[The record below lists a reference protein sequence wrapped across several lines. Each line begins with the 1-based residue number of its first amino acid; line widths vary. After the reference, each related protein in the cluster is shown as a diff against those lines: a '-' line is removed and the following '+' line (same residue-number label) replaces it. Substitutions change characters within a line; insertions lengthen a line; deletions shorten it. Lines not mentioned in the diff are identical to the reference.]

1 MTIEKNK
8 NLFIITLENGKTTCF
23 NFSDGCIYGMSG
35 KKVKDFCPEAKR
47 ILKAY
52 ADNNFLAR
60 YFSVRNQDYDHYF
73 NDANKW
79 STEMVET
86 VYSIF
91 GKKYNLRILGVIAY
105 FCSYNHYVLDK
116 QGVKYLKLGLASL
129 EERQFEDLCR
139 NEIEVAVRAVR
150 YSNVNPQILRMMNNV
165 KPAVHETILKD
176 ADKIL
181 FRMEHE
187 CWELLEGFYAMS
199 KYIER
204 YITLCNELGK
214 ERTYKD
220 MFLAICQMEMEKRLA
235 LEAGSKDYQLNA
247 NLAFEDN
254 NFVVLVPTVA
264 KEFEA
269 EADYQSNCVYRA
281 YYPKVLK
288 RETHIVFIRHKAE
301 PEKPYITCE
310 VNNDG
315 KIIQYLTRFNN
326 RVDWETDEL
335 GFQFQAI
342 YANYLSEHFN
352 KNA

>member
-60 YFSVRNQDYDHYF
+60 YFSVRNQEYDYYF
-73 NDANKW
+73 SNPRDW
-79 STEMVET
+79 STKMVET

-91 GKKYNLRILGVIAY
+91 GKDYNWRILGVIAH
-105 FCSYNHYVLDK
+105 FCSYNHYTLDK

-129 EERQFEDLCR
+129 EEHQFENLCR

-165 KPAVHETILKD
+165 KPAVHEIILKD

-187 CWELLEGFYAMS
+187 CWEQLDGFYPMS
-199 KYIER
+199 RTVER

-254 NFVVLVPTVA
+254 NFIVLVPTVA

-281 YYPKVLK
+281 YYPKVLHHQ
-288 RETHIVFIRHKAE
+288 THIVFIRHKTE

-315 KIIQYLTRFNN
+315 EIVQYLTRFNN
-326 RVDWETDEL
+326 RVDWQTDAL

>member
-8 NLFIITLENGKTTCF
+8 NLFIITLENDKKTYF
-23 NFSDGCIYGMSG
+23 NFSDGCIYGMTG

-52 ADNNFLAR
+52 ADNDFLAR
-60 YFSVRNQDYDHYF
+60 YFAVRNKDYDYYF
-73 NDANKW
+73 SDVNEW

-91 GKKYNLRILGVIAY
+91 GKDYNWRVLGVIAY
-105 FCSYNHYVLDK
+105 FCSHNNYILDK
-116 QGVKYLKLGLASL
+116 QGVKYLKLALAS
-129 EERQFEDLCR
+129 FEDYQLKDLGR
-139 NEIEVAVRAVR
+139 NEIESAVRAIR
-150 YSNVNPQILRMMNNV
+150 YSNINSQVLNILNYV
-165 KPAVHETILKD
+165 KPAVHEIIIKD

-187 CWELLEGFYAMS
+187 CWEQLDGFYTMS
-199 KYIER
+199 KAVER

-220 MFLAICQMEMEKRLA
+220 MFLAICQMELEKRLA

-254 NFVVLVPTVA
+254 NFIVLVPTVA

-269 EADYQSNCVYRA
+269 EANYQSNCVYRA

-288 RETHIVFIRHKAE
+288 HETHIVFIRHKTE

-315 KIIQYLTRFNN
+315 EIVQYLTRFNN
-326 RVDWETDEL
+326 YVNWQTDEL
-335 GFQFQAI
+335 GFQFQSI
-342 YANYLSEHFN
+342 YADYLSKNFN
-352 KNA
+352 KNT

>member
-165 KPAVHETILKD
+165 KPAVHEIILKD

>member
-8 NLFIITLENGKTTCF
+8 NLFIITLGDGKKTYF
-23 NFSDGCIYGMSG
+23 NFSDDCIYGMTG
-35 KKVKDFCPEAKR
+35 KKVKDFCPEAKK
-47 ILKAY
+47 ILKTY
-52 ADNNFLAR
+52 ADNDFLAR
-60 YFSVRNQDYDHYF
+60 YFAVRNKYNDYYF
-73 NDANKW
+73 TDVNKW

-86 VYSIF
+86 IYSIF
-91 GKKYNLRILGVIAY
+91 GKDYNLRILGVIAY
-105 FCSYNHYVLDK
+105 FCSYNHYILDK

-129 EERQFEDLCR
+129 EEHQLENLCR

-150 YSNVNPQILRMMNNV
+150 YSNVNSQILRIMNHV
-165 KPAVHETILKD
+165 RSEVHETILKD

-187 CWELLEGFYAMS
+187 CWEQLDGFYSMS
-199 KYIER
+199 KAVER

-214 ERTYKD
+214 ERTYKN

-269 EADYQSNCVYRA
+269 EADYQQNCVYRA

-288 RETHIVFIRHKAE
+288 HETHIVFIRHKTE

-315 KIIQYLTRFNN
+315 EIVQYLTRFNYC
-326 RVDWETDEL
+326 VDWNTDVL
-335 GFQFQAI
+335 GFQFQKI
-342 YANYLSEHFN
+342 YADYLSKNFN

>member
-8 NLFIITLENGKTTCF
+8 NLFIITLEDGKKTYF
-23 NFSDGCIYGMSG
+23 NFSDGCIYGISG

-60 YFSVRNQDYDHYF
+60 YFSIRNQEYDYYF
-73 NDANKW
+73 NDVNKW

-91 GKKYNLRILGVIAY
+91 SKDYNWRILGVIAS
-105 FCSYNHYVLDK
+105 FCSFNHYVLDK

-129 EERQFEDLCR
+129 AEHQFENLCR

-150 YSNVNPQILRMMNNV
+150 YSNVDSQVLRIMNHV
-165 KPAVHETILKD
+165 RSEVHETILKD

-187 CWELLEGFYAMS
+187 CWELLDGFYSMS
-199 KYIER
+199 KAVER

-220 MFLAICQMEMEKRLA
+220 MFLAISQMEMEKRLA

-254 NFVVLVPTVA
+254 NFIVLVPTVA

-269 EADYQSNCVYRA
+269 EADYQQNCVYRA

-288 RETHIVFIRHKAE
+288 HETHIVFIRRKTE

-310 VNNDG
+310 VNNNG
-315 KIIQYLTRFNN
+315 KIIQYLTRFNYC
-326 RVDWETDEL
+326 VDWNTDLL
-335 GFQFQAI
+335 GFQFQSI
-342 YANYLSEHFN
+342 YADYLSKNFN

>member
-8 NLFIITLENGKTTCF
+8 NLFIITLENGKQTYF
-23 NFSDGCIYGMSG
+23 NFSDGCIYGMTG

-60 YFSVRNQDYDHYF
+60 YFSVRNKDYDYYF
-73 NDANKW
+73 GNPNDW

-91 GKKYNLRILGVIAY
+91 GKDYNWRDLGIIAN
-105 FCSYNHYVLDK
+105 FCSINNYILDK
-116 QGVKYLKLGLASL
+116 QGVKYLKLALVSL
-129 EERQFEDLCR
+129 KEQ
-139 NEIEVAVRAVR
+139 EIETLGRDDIEIAVRKVR
-150 YSNVNPQILRMMNNV
+150 YSNVNPQVLNILNYV
-165 KPAVHETILKD
+165 HSEVHETIIKD
-176 ADKIL
+176 ADKIS

-187 CWELLEGFYAMS
+187 CWELLDGFYSMS
-199 KYIER
+199 KAVER

-254 NFVVLVPTVA
+254 NFIVLVPTVA

-269 EADYQSNCVYRA
+269 EANYQQNCVYRC
-281 YYPKVLK
+281 YYPKVLNH
-288 RETHIVFIRHKAE
+288 ETHIVFIRHKTE

-310 VNNDG
+310 VNNYG
-315 KIIQYLTRFNN
+315 QIAQYLTRFNN
-326 RVDWETDEL
+326 RVEWETDEL
-335 GFQFQAI
+335 GFQFKAI
-342 YANYLSEHFN
+342 YANYLSKHFN

>member
-8 NLFIITLENGKTTCF
+8 NLFIITLENGKTNYF
-23 NFSDGCIYGMSG
+23 NFSDGCIYGITG
-35 KKVKDFCPEAKR
+35 KKIKDFCPEAKR

-52 ADNNFLAR
+52 ADNDFLAR
-60 YFSVRNQDYDHYF
+60 YFAVRNKDYDSYF
-73 NDANKW
+73 SDANKW
-79 STEMVET
+79 STEMAET
-86 VYSIF
+86 IYSIF
-91 GKKYNLRILGVIAY
+91 GKDYNWRILGVIAY
-105 FCSYNHYVLDK
+105 FCSYNNYVLDK

-129 EERQFEDLCR
+129 EEHQFENLCR

-150 YSNVNPQILRMMNNV
+150 YSNVNSQILRIMNLV
-165 KPAVHETILKD
+165 RSKVHETILKD

-187 CWELLEGFYAMS
+187 CWEQLDGFYSMS
-199 KYIER
+199 KAVER

-214 ERTYKD
+214 ERTYKN

-254 NFVVLVPTVA
+254 NFIVLVPTVA

-269 EADYQSNCVYRA
+269 EANYQQNCVYRA

-288 RETHIVFIRHKAE
+288 HETHIVFIRHKTE

-315 KIIQYLTRFNN
+315 KIVQYLTRFNN
-326 RVDWETDEL
+326 CVDWQTDEL
-335 GFQFQAI
+335 GFQFQSI
-342 YANYLSEHFN
+342 YGDYLSKNFN

>member
-8 NLFIITLENGKTTCF
+8 NLFIITLENGKTTYF
-23 NFSDGCIYGMSG
+23 NFSDGCIYGMTG
-35 KKVKDFCPEAKR
+35 RKVKDFCPEAKR

-60 YFSVRNQDYDHYF
+60 YFSIRNQEYDYYF
-73 NDANKW
+73 NDVNKW

-91 GKKYNLRILGVIAY
+91 SKDYNWRILGVIAS
-105 FCSYNHYVLDK
+105 FCNFNHYVLDK
-116 QGVKYLKLGLASL
+116 QGIKYLKLGLASL
-129 EERQFEDLCR
+129 EEHQFENLRR

-150 YSNVNPQILRMMNNV
+150 YSNVNPRVLKIMNHV
-165 KPAVHETILKD
+165 CSEVHETILKD
-176 ADKIL
+176 ADKIS

-187 CWELLEGFYAMS
+187 CWEQLDDFYTMS
-199 KYIER
+199 KAVER
-204 YITLCNELGK
+204 YITLCNELSK
-214 ERTYKD
+214 ERTYKN

-254 NFVVLVPTVA
+254 NFIVLVPTVA

-288 RETHIVFIRHKAE
+288 HETHIVFIRHKTK

-315 KIIQYLTRFNN
+315 EIVQYLTRFNN
-326 RVDWETDEL
+326 CVNWQTDEL
-335 GFQFQAI
+335 GFQFQSI
-342 YANYLSEHFN
+342 YGDYLSKNFN

>member
-60 YFSVRNQDYDHYF
+60 YFSIRNQEYDYYF
-73 NDANKW
+73 SDPSNW
-79 STEMVET
+79 STDMVET

-91 GKKYNLRILGVIAY
+91 GKDYNWRILGVIAH
-105 FCSYNHYVLDK
+105 FCSYNHYALDK

-129 EERQFEDLCR
+129 EEHQFKNLCR

-150 YSNVNPQILRMMNNV
+150 YSNVNSQILKIMNNV

-187 CWELLEGFYAMS
+187 CWERLDGFYAMS
-199 KYIER
+199 EAIER

-235 LEAGSKDYQLNA
+235 LEAGSRDYQLNA

-254 NFVVLVPTVA
+254 NFVVLVPTMA

-288 RETHIVFIRHKAE
+288 HETHIVFIRHKTE

-315 KIIQYLTRFNN
+315 EIVQYLTRFNN
-326 RVDWETDEL
+326 YVNWKTDEL
-335 GFQFQAI
+335 GFQFKAI

>member
-1 MTIEKNK
+1 MI
-8 NLFIITLENGKTTCF
+8 
-23 NFSDGCIYGMSG
+23 
-35 KKVKDFCPEAKR
+35 
-47 ILKAY
+47 
-52 ADNNFLAR
+52 
-60 YFSVRNQDYDHYF
+60 
-73 NDANKW
+73 
-79 STEMVET
+79 
-86 VYSIF
+86 
-91 GKKYNLRILGVIAY
+91 
-105 FCSYNHYVLDK
+105 
-116 QGVKYLKLGLASL
+116 
-129 EERQFEDLCR
+129 
-139 NEIEVAVRAVR
+139 
-150 YSNVNPQILRMMNNV
+150 
-165 KPAVHETILKD
+165 
-176 ADKIL
+176 
-181 FRMEHE
+181 
-187 CWELLEGFYAMS
+187 
-199 KYIER
+199 
-204 YITLCNELGK
+204 
-214 ERTYKD
+214 
-220 MFLAICQMEMEKRLA
+220 LAICQMEMEKRLA

>member
-8 NLFIITLENGKTTCF
+8 NLFIITLGDGKKTYF

-60 YFSVRNQDYDHYF
+60 YFSVRNQDYDYYF
-73 NDANKW
+73 SNPHDW

-91 GKKYNLRILGVIAY
+91 GKDYNWRILGVIAH
-105 FCSYNHYVLDK
+105 FCSYNHYTLDK

-129 EERQFEDLCR
+129 EEHQFENLCR

-150 YSNVNPQILRMMNNV
+150 YSNVNPQILRIMNNV
-165 KPAVHETILKD
+165 KPAVHEIILKD

-187 CWELLEGFYAMS
+187 CWEQLDGFYPMS
-199 KYIER
+199 KTVER

-288 RETHIVFIRHKAE
+288 HETHIVFIRHKTE

-315 KIIQYLTRFNN
+315 EIVQYLTRFNN
-326 RVDWETDEL
+326 CVDWKTDEL

>member
-165 KPAVHETILKD
+165 KPAVHEIILKD

-288 RETHIVFIRHKAE
+288 HETHIVFIRHKAE

>member
-8 NLFIITLENGKTTCF
+8 NLFIITLGDGKKTYF
-23 NFSDGCIYGMSG
+23 NFSDNCIYGMTG
-35 KKVKDFCPEAKR
+35 KKVKDFCPEAKK
-47 ILKAY
+47 ILKTY
-52 ADNNFLAR
+52 ADNDFLAR
-60 YFSVRNQDYDHYF
+60 YFAVRNKYSDYYF
-73 NDANKW
+73 TDVDKW

-86 VYSIF
+86 IYSIF
-91 GKKYNLRILGVIAY
+91 GKDYNLRILGVIAY
-105 FCSYNHYVLDK
+105 FCSYNNYVLDK

-129 EERQFEDLCR
+129 EEHQLRDLCR

-150 YSNVNPQILRMMNNV
+150 YSNVNSQVLRIMNHV
-165 KPAVHETILKD
+165 RSEVHETILKD

-187 CWELLEGFYAMS
+187 CWEQLDGFYSMS
-199 KYIER
+199 KAVER

-214 ERTYKD
+214 ERTYKN
-220 MFLAICQMEMEKRLA
+220 MFLTICQMEMEKRLA

-269 EADYQSNCVYRA
+269 EANYQSNCVYRA

-288 RETHIVFIRHKAE
+288 HETHIVFIRHKAE

-315 KIIQYLTRFNN
+315 EIVQYLTRFNN
-326 RVDWETDEL
+326 CVDWETDVL
-335 GFQFQAI
+335 GFQFQKT
-342 YANYLSEHFN
+342 YADYLSKNFN